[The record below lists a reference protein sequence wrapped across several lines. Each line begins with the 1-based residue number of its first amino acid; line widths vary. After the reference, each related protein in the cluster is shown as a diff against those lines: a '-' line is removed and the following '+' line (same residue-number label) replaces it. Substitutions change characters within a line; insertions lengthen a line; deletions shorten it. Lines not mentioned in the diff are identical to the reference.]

1 MRLTDFLTNPIP
13 PKSSVP
19 SLLGQIL
26 PPDPR
31 APEKPTIPPPTCGT
45 LPPGNLL
52 GDVLGKLGTP
62 GR

>member
-13 PKSSVP
+13 QKSSASSV
-19 SLLGQIL
+19 LGKIL
-26 PPDPR
+26 PADPT

-45 LPPGNLL
+45 LPPGDLL
-52 GDVLGKLGTP
+52 GDVLGKLGKP